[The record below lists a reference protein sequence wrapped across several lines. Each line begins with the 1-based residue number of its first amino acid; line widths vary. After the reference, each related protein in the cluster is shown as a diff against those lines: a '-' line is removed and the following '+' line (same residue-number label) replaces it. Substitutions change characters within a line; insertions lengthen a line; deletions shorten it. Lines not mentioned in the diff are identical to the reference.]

1 MEAWLS
7 GLSGR
12 AEEALAALAAR
23 LEREHGSGPV
33 HLKAVAS
40 IGVGRG

>member
-1 MEAWLS
+1 
-7 GLSGR
+7 
-12 AEEALAALAAR
+12 

-40 IGVGRG
+40 IGVGRGRHRPGTAKLTEA